1 MDRAAAGIALPQ
13 RPLQQADRESRDA
26 FHLGASQHQP
36 GLFVGKIIVRVH
48 HAGSSGPK
56 PTGRGLKVT
65 RGLAEQD
72 IRIEAALVQFLPHQD
87 AVGDLS
93 LAGMTIVGRF
103 MGMCSGHGLNNQLLR
118 RLLAQEDAW
127 FLTTLSGAEEYW
139 TWTKG
144 AVTSAE

>member
-1 MDRAAAGIALPQ
+1 MDRAAAGIA
-13 RPLQQADRESRDA
+13 
-26 FHLGASQHQP
+26 
-36 GLFVGKIIVRVH
+36 
-48 HAGSSGPK
+48 
-56 PTGRGLKVT
+56 
-65 RGLAEQD
+65 LAEQD